1 MMKKALTLCSLVFLA
16 SAAAS
21 HATTLQFESAP
32 NAPIYPYNMS
42 VNGSSTY
49 VQMSCLNDNRGLPSG
64 SWNVNVYNLGTLTS
78 TVDFG
83 QTTANELDEQA
94 FLDEFYSSS
103 ASNHTV
109 VINGSNVTLD
119 NNDIQQTIW
128 HIQDSSVGLDSLQ
141 QTLLSDATGFIGS
154 TLDNSTFLSAF
165 DVYIPTTGPPQW
177 GPDTEPQE
185 FMQYTPPVVT
195 PTPEPSSLMLL
206 GSGILGAAGLFYK
219 RMGREDEVQ
228 K

>member
-1 MMKKALTLCSLVFLA
+1 MMKKVLTLCSLVFLA

-32 NAPIYPYNMS
+32 NSPIYPYDMS
-42 VNGSSTY
+42 VNGSSNY
-49 VQMSCLNDNRGLPSG
+49 IAMSCLNDDRGLPNG
-64 SWNVNVYNLGTLTS
+64 SWSVIMYNLGSLTG

-83 QTTANELDEQA
+83 QTTATQLDEQA

-103 ASNHTV
+103 AGNHTV
-109 VINGSNVTLD
+109 VINGVNVTLD

-128 HIQDSSVGLDSLQ
+128 HIQDSSVSLDSLQ
-141 QTLLSDATGFIGS
+141 KTLLTDAQNFIGS
-154 TLDNSTFLSAF
+154 SLDTSTFLSAF
-165 DVYIPTTGPPQW
+165 DVYIPTSQGTKYNP
-177 GPDTEPQE
+177 EPQE

-219 RMGREDEVQ
+219 RMGRVDDTQ

>member
-32 NAPIYPYNMS
+32 NSPIYPYNMS
-42 VNGSSTY
+42 VNGSSNY
-49 VQMSCLNDNRGLPSG
+49 IAMSCLNADRGLPSG
-64 SWNVNVYNLGTLTS
+64 SWNVVMYNLGSLTG

-83 QTTANELDEQA
+83 QTTATELDEQA

-103 ASNHTV
+103 AGNHTV
-109 VINGSNVTLD
+109 VINGVNVTLD

-128 HIQDSSVGLDSLQ
+128 HIQDSSVSLDSLQ
-141 QTLLSDATGFIGS
+141 KTLLTDAQNFIGS
-154 TLDNSTFLSAF
+154 SLDNSTFLSAF
-165 DVYIPTTGPPQW
+165 DVYIPTSQGTKYNP
-177 GPDTEPQE
+177 EPQE

-219 RMGREDEVQ
+219 RIGLEDEVQ

>member
-1 MMKKALTLCSLVFLA
+1 MMKKALNLCSIVFLA

-42 VNGSSTY
+42 LNGSSTY
-49 VQMSCLNDNRGLPSG
+49 IQMSCLNDNRGLPSG
-64 SWNVNVYNLGTLTS
+64 SWSVIQYNLGSLTG

-83 QTTANELDEQA
+83 QTTATQLDEQA
-94 FLDEFYSSS
+94 FLDEYYSSS

-109 VINGSNVTLD
+109 VINGANVTLD

-128 HIQDSSVGLDSLQ
+128 HIQDGSVSLDSLQ

-154 TLDNSTFLSAF
+154 SSDNSTFLSAF

-185 FMQYTPPVVT
+185 FMQYTPPA
-195 PTPEPSSLMLL
+195 PTPEPSSLLLL

-219 RMGREDEVQ
+219 RMGRVDEGQ

>member
-1 MMKKALTLCSLVFLA
+1 MMKKTLTLCSIVLLA

-32 NAPIYPYNMS
+32 NSPIYPYNMS
-42 VNGSSTY
+42 LNGSSTY
-49 VQMSCLNDNRGLPSG
+49 IAMSCLNADRGLPNG
-64 SWNVNVYNLGTLTS
+64 SWNVVMYNLGTLTG

-83 QTTANELDEQA
+83 QTTATELDEQA

-103 ASNHTV
+103 AGNHTV
-109 VINGSNVTLD
+109 VINGVNVTLD

-128 HIQDSSVGLDSLQ
+128 HIQDSSVSLDSLQ
-141 QTLLSDATGFIGS
+141 KTLLADATSFIGS
-154 TLDNSTFLSAF
+154 SLDNSTFLSAF
-165 DVYIPTTGPPQW
+165 DVYIPTTAPPKC

-185 FMQYTPPVVT
+185 FMQYTPPVVA
-195 PTPEPSSLMLL
+195 PTPEPSSLTLL
-206 GSGILGAAGLFYK
+206 DSGILGAAGLFYK
-219 RMGREDEVQ
+219 RIGREDEVQ

>member
-1 MMKKALTLCSLVFLA
+1 MMKKALTLCSIVFLA
-16 SAAAS
+16 SAATS

-32 NAPIYPYNMS
+32 NSPIYPYDMS

-49 VQMSCLNDNRGLPSG
+49 IAMSCLNDNRGLPNG
-64 SWNVNVYNLGTLTS
+64 SWSVIEYNLGTLTG
-78 TVDFG
+78 TVNFG
-83 QTTANELDEQA
+83 QTTATELDEQA
-94 FLDEFYSSS
+94 FLDEYYSSS

-109 VINGSNVTLD
+109 MINGVNVTFD

-128 HIQDSSVGLDSLQ
+128 HIQDSSVALDSTEK
-141 QTLLSDATGFIGS
+141 TLLADATGFIGS
-154 TLDNSTFLSAF
+154 SLDNSTFLSSF
-165 DVYIPTTGPPQW
+165 DVYIPSTAPPKW
-177 GPDTEPQE
+177 GQDTEPQE
-185 FMQYTPPVVT
+185 FMQYTPPVVA

-219 RMGREDEVQ
+219 RIGRENEVQ

>member
-1 MMKKALTLCSLVFLA
+1 MA
-16 SAAAS
+16 SAAVS

-32 NAPIYPYNMS
+32 NSPIYPYNMS

-49 VQMSCLNDNRGLPSG
+49 IAMSCLNDNRGLPNG
-64 SWNVNVYNLGTLTS
+64 SWNVIMYNLGTLTG

-83 QTTANELDEQA
+83 QTTATELDEQA
-94 FLDEFYSSS
+94 FLDEYYSSS

-109 VINGSNVTLD
+109 VINGVNVTLD

-128 HIQDSSVGLDSLQ
+128 HIQDGSVSLDSLQ
-141 QTLLSDATGFIGS
+141 NTLLTDATNFIGS
-154 TLDNSTFLSAF
+154 SSDTTTFLSAF

-177 GPDTEPQE
+177 GPNTEPQE
-185 FMQYTPPVVT
+185 FMQYTPPVVA
-195 PTPEPSSLMLL
+195 PTPEPSSLVLL

-219 RMGREDEVQ
+219 RMGRVDRPQ